1 MTTTPLAP
9 ADIATGPAPGP
20 GVPASDME
28 TWEMRVEGTI
38 YLNVLKAT
46 RFGAV
51 IETQLKIGPKR
62 KGMRF
67 DISVEDRRDNQRRIV
82 DAEQDPFR
90 NGMLTRV
97 DADQQAQ
104 AETQSEAVLTPDD
117 ELTILELPEDQF
129 RAKVATLPEVP
140 VRNIRGIA
148 EAAGASHSKV
158 TWLDDHIRERFLPG
172 GPQES
177 LTSDTKSERLS

>member
-9 ADIATGPAPGP
+9 AGTATAQGP
-20 GVPASDME
+20 GVPTSVME
-28 TWEMRVEGTI
+28 TWEMRVDGTI

-46 RFGAV
+46 RFGQV
-51 IETQLKIGPKR
+51 IESQMKVGPRR
-62 KGMRF
+62 KGHRF
-67 DISVEDRRDNQRRIV
+67 EISTDDRRDNQRNIV
-82 DAEQDPFR
+82 TAEQDPFR

-97 DADQQAQ
+97 DANQQAEP
-104 AETQSEAVLTPDD
+104 ETQSEAVLTPEE
-117 ELTILELPEDQF
+117 ELAILDLPEDEF
-129 RAKVATLPEVP
+129 RAKVAGLPEVP
-140 VRNIRGIA
+140 VRNIRSVA

-158 TWLDDHIRERFLPG
+158 TWLDDHIRERFQPG